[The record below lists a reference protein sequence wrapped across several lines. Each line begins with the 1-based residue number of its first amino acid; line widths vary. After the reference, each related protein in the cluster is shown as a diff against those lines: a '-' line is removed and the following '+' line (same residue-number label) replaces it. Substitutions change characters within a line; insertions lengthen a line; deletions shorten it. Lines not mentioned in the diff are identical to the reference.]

1 MDFLLHSGK
10 RGRWMK
16 SGIRFLIAWLL
27 VLGCFSISFGAEGSF
42 KIGPGDVLEISVWRD
57 DSLTRDIIVPPD
69 GIIAF
74 PLIGDVPVKRL
85 TVTQL
90 RERITERLADFIPDA
105 TVTVILKQINSLRA
119 YVIGKVRKP
128 GQFAIAMDTTV
139 MQLLSMAEGLNPYAN
154 ESSIYILRQE
164 GGVTVKIPFDYKR
177 MVKGEK
183 LKQNILLNSGDVIV
197 VP

>member
-1 MDFLLHSGK
+1 
-10 RGRWMK
+10 MK
-16 SGIRFLIAWLL
+16 SGYQMILALLL
-27 VLGCFSISFGAEGSF
+27 VFSCFSVASGAEGSY

-57 DSLTRDIIVPPD
+57 ESLTRDLTVPPD

-90 RERITERLADFIPDA
+90 RERITKRLADFIPDA
-105 TVTVILKQINSLRA
+105 TVTVILKEINSLRA
-119 YVIGKVRKP
+119 FVIGKVRKP

-139 MQLLSMAEGLNPYAN
+139 VQLLSIAEGLNPYAN
-154 ESSIYILRQE
+154 ESNIYILRQK

-177 MVKGEK
+177 MLKGEK
-183 LKQNILLNSGDVIV
+183 LEQNILLKSGDVIV

>member
-1 MDFLLHSGK
+1 
-10 RGRWMK
+10 MK
-16 SGIRFLIAWLL
+16 SGYTLILAWLL
-27 VLGCFSISFGAEGSF
+27 VLGCFGTAFGAEGNY

-57 DSLTRDIIVPPD
+57 DSLTRDITVPPD

-74 PLIGDVPVKRL
+74 PLIGEVPVKLL

-90 RERITERLADFIPDA
+90 REKITKRLGDYIPDA
-105 TVTVILKQINSLRA
+105 TVTVILKDINSLRA

-139 MQLLSMAEGLNPYAN
+139 MQLLAMAEGLNPYAN
-154 ESSIYILRQE
+154 ESSIYILRQKN
-164 GGVTVKIPFDYKR
+164 GVTVKIPFDYKR

-183 LKQNILLNSGDVIV
+183 LKQNILLNRGDVIV

>member
-1 MDFLLHSGK
+1 MRSGY
-10 RGRWMK
+10 
-16 SGIRFLIAWLL
+16 SLIL
-27 VLGCFSISFGAEGSF
+27 VWSLVFGCFGLAVGAEGSY

-57 DSLTRDIIVPPD
+57 DSLTRDITVPPD

-74 PLIGDVPVKRL
+74 PLIGEVPVKLL

-90 RERITERLADFIPDA
+90 RERITKRLAEFIPDA

-164 GGVTVKIPFDYKR
+164 NGVTVKIPFDYKR

-183 LKQNILLNSGDVIV
+183 LEQNILLNRGDVIV

>member
-1 MDFLLHSGK
+1 MIGSKIVLVCF
-10 RGRWMK
+10 
-16 SGIRFLIAWLL
+16 L
-27 VLGCFSISFGAEGSF
+27 VLGCFGTVLGAEGSY

-57 DSLTRDIIVPPD
+57 DSLTRDITVPPD

-74 PLIGDVPVKRL
+74 PLIGEVPVKRL
-85 TVTQL
+85 TISQL
-90 RERITERLADFIPDA
+90 RERVTKRLADFIPDA
-105 TVTVILKQINSLRA
+105 TVTVILKEINSLRA
-119 YVIGKVRKP
+119 YVIGKVRRP
-128 GQFAIAMDTTV
+128 GQFSIEMDTTV

-154 ESSIYILRQE
+154 ESNIYILRQK

-183 LKQNILLNSGDVIV
+183 LEQNILLNRGDVIV

>member
-1 MDFLLHSGK
+1 MKVWKSLVVVWILMICAVGNAHS
-10 RGRWMK
+10 
-16 SGIRFLIAWLL
+16 AQE
-27 VLGCFSISFGAEGSF
+27 AYT
-42 KIGPGDVLEISVWRD
+42 IGPSDVLEISVWRD
-57 DSLTRDIIVPPD
+57 DSLTRDITVPPD

-90 RERITERLADFIPDA
+90 RERITKRLAEFIPDA
-105 TVTVILKQINSLRA
+105 TVTVILKEINSLRA
-119 YVIGKVRKP
+119 YVIGKVHKP
-128 GQFAIAMDTTV
+128 GVFSIQMDTTV

-154 ESSIYILRQE
+154 ESNIYILRKE
-164 GGVTVKIPFDYKR
+164 GNLTKKIPFDYKR

-183 LKQNILLNSGDVIV
+183 LEQNIFLDRGDVVV